1 MRGKCNGKKAF
12 FIPIRSAAEKHKM
25 IKRLTKRGYPR
36 GSFKYVRYISHVVC
50 TENKEGGVNNGR
62 LQA

>member
-1 MRGKCNGKKAF
+1 MRLTYNGRKAF
-12 FIPIRSAAEKHKM
+12 FVPINNPAEKHKM

-50 TENKEGGVNNGR
+50 TENKKEE
-62 LQA
+62 